1 MNSFANSSL
10 FGARANAGTG
20 GVLWAIRPR
29 EAYANAASPKHL
41 GGKRHKQR

>member
-20 GVLWAIRPR
+20 GVLWAIRSHD
-29 EAYANAASPKHL
+29 ASVIAASPKPL
-41 GGKRHKQR
+41 RGKRHKHR

>member
-20 GVLWAIRPR
+20 GISWAIRPVV
-29 EAYANAASPKHL
+29 ASPKQH
-41 GGKRHKQR
+41 GGKRYKHR

>member
-1 MNSFANSSL
+1 MNSFANISL

-20 GVLWAIRPR
+20 GVLRVIRVIR
-29 EAYANAASPKHL
+29 VSVASPKHL

>member
-20 GVLWAIRPR
+20 GVMWAIRPS
-29 EAYANAASPKHL
+29 EAHMSVASPKPH
-41 GGKRHKQR
+41 GGKRHKHR